1 MSIRI
6 DQIKIKPEHDSR
18 EFLMREVAGRL
29 HISEKD
35 ITDLRILKKSID
47 ARKKPDVFL
56 LYQVSV
62 DVSCNEGRILKNC
75 RIKNIFPYKETRYQ
89 LKRFVLHDA
98 KGSNSL
104 KKRVVSHDAKGSN
117 SLDIGKRS
125 SDDAD
130 GEPSFDVNGR
140 FLSDQKKRP
149 VIVGLGPA
157 GLFAGL
163 ILSEAGLCPIIIERG
178 KPASERREDVE
189 NFFETGILVPDSNV
203 QFGEGGA
210 GTFSDGKLNTGVHDK
225 NGRNHFVLETFVK
238 YGAPSEILYE
248 AKPHIGTDRLIE
260 VVSNIRKAII
270 EKGGEVRFNTKMT
283 RLCVENGQV
292 TGIITE
298 RTPETFGKSND
309 TRNYISVDATLQES
323 DNPQIESDF
332 QKSDDSCVSNSAE
345 FIDTDTVILAIGHS
359 ARDTFRMLYDE
370 KIPMSAKQFAMGFR
384 IEHPQSF
391 INESQYGR
399 DAAKYLPAA
408 PYKLAYSKGARVVY
422 SFCMCPGGYVVNAS
436 SEAGHLAVNGMS
448 NYGRDSANAN
458 SAIVV
463 AVGAGEYDLND
474 PLGAIEY
481 QRSIEKRAYDLCQ
494 GKIPQQLYGDFKD
507 NRESKSYGDF
517 ESLTKGAHAFANL
530 RGIYSHEIERAFID
544 GMDYFDKR
552 IHGFARY
559 DAILSGVESRTSSP
573 VRIPRDDTF
582 QSSIHGLYPC
592 GEGAGYAGGIT
603 SAAIDGIKVA
613 EAVIGP
619 DADEF

>member
-399 DAAKYLPAA
+399 EAAKYLPAA
-408 PYKLAYSKGARVVY
+408 PYKLAYSKGERGVY
-422 SFCMCPGGYVVNAS
+422 SFCICPEGY
-436 SEAGHLAVNGMS
+436 LAVNGMS
-448 NYGRDSANAN
+448 NYGRDSTNAN

-517 ESLTKGAHAFANL
+517 ESLTKGAHAFLNL
-530 RGIYSHEIERAFID
+530 RGIYSPEIEQAFIK
-544 GMDYFDKR
+544 GMDFFDRR

-573 VRIPRDDTF
+573 VRIPRDETF

>member
-6 DQIKIKPEHDSR
+6 DQIKIKPESDCR
-18 EFLMREVAGRL
+18 ESLIREAAERL

-56 LYQVSV
+56 LYQVAV
-62 DVSCNEGRILKNC
+62 EVSCNEQKLLNNR
-75 RIKNIFPYKETRYQ
+75 RIKNISPFKEIRYQ
-89 LKRFVLHDA
+89 LKR
-98 KGSNSL
+98 
-104 KKRVVSHDAKGSN
+104 VVNA
-117 SLDIGKRS
+117 
-125 SDDAD
+125 
-130 GEPSFDVNGR
+130 
-140 FLSDQKKRP
+140 DQKNRP

-189 NFFETGILVPDSNV
+189 RFFKTGVLKPDSNV

-225 NGRNHFVLETFVK
+225 NGRNHFVLETFVR
-238 YGAPSEILYE
+238 YGAPAEILYE

-399 DAAKYLPAA
+399 EAAKYLPAA
-408 PYKLAYSKGARVVY
+408 PYKLAYSKGERGVY
-422 SFCMCPGGYVVNAS
+422 SFCMCPGGFVVNAS

-530 RGIYSHEIERAFID
+530 RGIYSPEIERAFIE
-544 GMDYFDKR
+544 GMDFFDRR

-582 QSSIHGLYPC
+582 QSSIHGLYPS

>member
-18 EFLMREVAGRL
+18 DSLMREAAGRL

-89 LKRFVLHDA
+89 LKRLVLHDA

-189 NFFETGILVPDSNV
+189 NFFKTGILEPDSNV

-283 RLCVENGQV
+283 KLIIKNGGV
-292 TGIITE
+292 TGIEVKESASDQKTSSENSESKILCSDRSSE
-298 RTPETFGKSND
+298 IDGKYVN
-309 TRNYISVDATLQES
+309 T
-323 DNPQIESDF
+323 
-332 QKSDDSCVSNSAE
+332 VSNSSLGE
-345 FIDTDTVILAIGHS
+345 SLYEIDTDTVILAIGHS

-399 DAAKYLPAA
+399 EAAKYLPAA
-408 PYKLAYSKGARVVY
+408 PYKLAYSKGARGVY

-463 AVGAGEYDLND
+463 AVGAGEYDMDD

-481 QRSIEKRAYDLCQ
+481 QRSIEKKAYDLCQ

-613 EAVIGP
+613 EAVIDLCEYKANGL
-619 DADEF
+619 

>member
-89 LKRFVLHDA
+89 LKRLVLHDA

-370 KIPMSAKQFAMGFR
+370 KIPMIAKQFAMGFR

-399 DAAKYLPAA
+399 EAAKYLPAA
-408 PYKLAYSKGARVVY
+408 PYKLAYSKGARGVY

-530 RGIYSHEIERAFID
+530 RGIYSPEIERAFIE
-544 GMDYFDKR
+544 GMDFFDRR

-573 VRIPRDDTF
+573 VRIPRDETF

>member
-6 DQIKIKPEHDSR
+6 DQIKIKPESDCR
-18 EFLMREVAGRL
+18 ESLIREAAERL

-56 LYQVSV
+56 LYQVAV
-62 DVSCNEGRILKNC
+62 DVSCDESRLLKNR
-75 RIKNIFPYKETRYQ
+75 RIKNIFPYKENRYQ
-89 LKRFVLHDA
+89 LKR
-98 KGSNSL
+98 
-104 KKRVVSHDAKGSN
+104 VVNA
-117 SLDIGKRS
+117 
-125 SDDAD
+125 
-130 GEPSFDVNGR
+130 
-140 FLSDQKKRP
+140 DQKNRP

-189 NFFETGILVPDSNV
+189 RFFKTGVLKPDSNV

-225 NGRNHFVLETFVK
+225 NGRNHFVLETFVR
-238 YGAPSEILYE
+238 YGAPAEILYE

-391 INESQYGR
+391 INESQYGSR
-399 DAAKYLPAA
+399 AAQYLPAA
-408 PYKLAYSKGARVVY
+408 PYKLAYSKGERGVY
-422 SFCMCPGGYVVNAS
+422 SFCMCPGGFVVNAS
-436 SEAGHLAVNGMS
+436 SEEGYLAVNGMS
-448 NYGRDSANAN
+448 NYGRDSTNAN

-530 RGIYSHEIERAFID
+530 RGIYSPEIERAFIE
-544 GMDYFDKR
+544 GMDFFDRR

-573 VRIPRDDTF
+573 VRIPRDETF
-582 QSSIHGLYPC
+582 QSSVRGLYPC

>member
-89 LKRFVLHDA
+89 LKRLVLHDA

-189 NFFETGILVPDSNV
+189 NFFKTGILEPDSNV

-399 DAAKYLPAA
+399 EAAKYLPAA
-408 PYKLAYSKGARVVY
+408 PYKLAYSKGARGVY

-463 AVGAGEYDLND
+463 AVGAGEYDMDD

-481 QRSIEKRAYDLCQ
+481 QRSIEKKAYDLCQ

>member
-89 LKRFVLHDA
+89 LKRLVLHDA

-399 DAAKYLPAA
+399 EAAKYLPAA
-408 PYKLAYSKGARVVY
+408 PYKLAYSKGARGVY

-463 AVGAGEYDLND
+463 AVGAGEYDMDD

-481 QRSIEKRAYDLCQ
+481 QRSIEKKAYDLCQ

-517 ESLTKGAHAFANL
+517 ESLTKGAHAFSNL
-530 RGIYSHEIERAFID
+530 RGIYSPEIEQAFIK
-544 GMDYFDKR
+544 GMDFFDRR

-573 VRIPRDDTF
+573 VRIPRDETF

>member
-6 DQIKIKPEHDSR
+6 DQIKIRPESDGC
-18 EFLMREVAGRL
+18 ETLLKEAADRL
-29 HISEKD
+29 YISEKD
-35 ITDLRILKKSID
+35 ITDLHILKKSID

-56 LYQVSV
+56 LYQVAV
-62 DVSCNEGRILKNC
+62 WVSCDEQKIFKNR
-75 RIKNIFPYKETRYQ
+75 RIKNIFPYTENRYQ
-89 LKRFVLHDA
+89 IKRA
-98 KGSNSL
+98 IS
-104 KKRVVSHDAKGSN
+104 
-117 SLDIGKRS
+117 
-125 SDDAD
+125 D
-130 GEPSFDVNGR
+130 GER
-140 FLSDQKKRP
+140 KRP
-149 VIVGLGPA
+149 VVVGLGPA

-163 ILSEAGLCPIIIERG
+163 ILAEAGLDPIIIERG
-178 KPASERREDVE
+178 RPAKDRKQDVE
-189 NFFETGILVPDSNV
+189 KFFETGVLVPDSNV

-238 YGAPSEILYE
+238 YGAPAEIIYE

-260 VVSNIRKAII
+260 VVSNIRKAIV

-283 RLCVENGQV
+283 RLIIENDCITGVEVSDSAGEEKTN
-292 TGIITE
+292 
-298 RTPETFGKSND
+298 S
-309 TRNYISVDATLQES
+309 ES
-323 DNPQIESDF
+323 SY
-332 QKSDDSCVSNSAE
+332 K
-345 FIDTDTVILAIGHS
+345 IDTDTVILAIGHS
-359 ARDTFRMLYDE
+359 ARDTFQMLYDE
-370 KIPMSAKQFAMGFR
+370 QIPMSAKQFAMGFR

-399 DAAKYLPAA
+399 EAAQYLPAA
-408 PYKLAYSKGARVVY
+408 PYKLAYSKGERGVY

-436 SEAGHLAVNGMS
+436 SETGHLAVNGMS

-463 AVGAGEYDLND
+463 AVGAGEYDMND

-481 QRSIEKRAYDLCQ
+481 QRIIEKKAYDLCQ

-507 NRESKSYGDF
+507 NRESRSYGDF

-530 RGIYSHEIERAFID
+530 RGIYSPEIESAFIE
-544 GMDYFDKR
+544 GMDFFDRR

-573 VRIPRDDTF
+573 VRIPRDETF
-582 QSSIHGLYPC
+582 QSEVRGLFPC

-613 EAVIGP
+613 EAVI
-619 DADEF
+619 DLCEYKANRL

>member
-6 DQIKIKPEHDSR
+6 DQIKIKLEQDSR
-18 EFLMREVAGRL
+18 QSLIKEAAKRL

-56 LYQVSV
+56 LYQVAV
-62 DVSCNEGRILKNC
+62 DVSCDESRLLRNR
-75 RIKNIFPYKETRYQ
+75 RIKNIFPYKENRYQ
-89 LKRFVLHDA
+89 LKR
-98 KGSNSL
+98 
-104 KKRVVSHDAKGSN
+104 VVNA
-117 SLDIGKRS
+117 
-125 SDDAD
+125 
-130 GEPSFDVNGR
+130 
-140 FLSDQKKRP
+140 DQKNRP

-189 NFFETGILVPDSNV
+189 RFFETGVLEPDSNV
-203 QFGEGGA
+203 QLGEGGA
-210 GTFSDGKLNTGVHDK
+210 CTFSDGKLNTGVHDK
-225 NGRNHFVLETFVK
+225 NGRNHFVLETFVR
-238 YGAPSEILYE
+238 YGAPAEILYE

-270 EKGGEVRFNTKMT
+270 EKGGEVRFNTKLT
-283 RLCVENGQV
+283 RLIIKNGGV
-292 TGIITE
+292 TGIEVEESASDQKTSSEHSGLKILCSDCSSE
-298 RTPETFGKSND
+298 IDGKYVKTASK
-309 TRNYISVDATLQES
+309 SSS
-323 DNPQIESDF
+323 DGSMYE
-332 QKSDDSCVSNSAE
+332 
-345 FIDTDTVILAIGHS
+345 IDTDTVILAIGHS
-359 ARDTFRMLYDE
+359 ARDTFRMLYDD

-391 INESQYGR
+391 INESQYGSR
-399 DAAKYLPAA
+399 AAQYLPAA
-408 PYKLAYSKGARVVY
+408 PYKLAYSKGERGVY
-422 SFCMCPGGYVVNAS
+422 SFCMCPGGFVVNAS

-517 ESLTKGAHAFANL
+517 KSLTKGAHAFANL
-530 RGIYSHEIERAFID
+530 RGIYSPEIERAFIE
-544 GMDYFDKR
+544 GMDFFDRR

-573 VRIPRDDTF
+573 VRIPRDETF
-582 QSSIHGLYPC
+582 QSSVRGLFPC

-613 EAVIGP
+613 EAVIGSLS
-619 DADEF
+619 DALSHEYPLPGKTI